1 MMAGWTTPESAVLV
15 FEVVEER
22 RSLRGH
28 LHYFLV
34 DGTAAVVLG
43 GQRAPTAFRLGLFSI
58 SKHTIAKPITKSIKR
73 FLNTLNIRKVRPN
86 PNNHPV
92 ATFKSLVIDSFDWY
106 GANDINTELKDRPQG
121 GISVTEKSNNN
132 LTAGS

>member
-43 GQRAPTAFRLGLFSI
+43 GQRAPTAFRLGDGPRDRAPLYRGA
-58 SKHTIAKPITKSIKR
+58 AK
-73 FLNTLNIRKVRPN
+73 L
-86 PNNHPV
+86 
-92 ATFKSLVIDSFDWY
+92 
-106 GANDINTELKDRPQG
+106 RPQDLQLG
-121 GISVTEKSNNN
+121 GCVALGEDEWRLVDSGAQGGEGDLAHADTGVVEDVDRAVHAEHIQVMH
-132 LTAGS
+132 G